1 MIWAKRRFAFAEY
14 SPYFERM
21 EKMLMDYPAQYRE
34 FIMVSTKAEGAGQNN
49 IYVGVPNTSFL
60 AAFNGFE
67 EVSEAQLPKVID
79 TLHIADATT
88 DGFKSRFTFKE
99 RR

>member
-34 FIMVSTKAEGAGQNN
+34 FIM
-49 IYVGVPNTSFL
+49 